1 MKLVG
6 LEDLKNQMSEIVR
19 KADAYKKGGAQ
30 VPHVVM
36 NLTHDN
42 GQSIVADY
50 IATVLYENDLRKF
63 CGLDTLLEYRLDGS
77 LRQMKQVFEDIA
89 SNAVYTNEYE
99 GVIAV
104 DISSLSEFIN
114 EFQVDYFVEHIGMVS
129 QNATVI
135 IYYDASL
142 GKRMQFIKERV
153 VQAIG
158 NHIDVIVSPYSQ
170 KEYSE
175 IIVQNIRERG
185 IEVESE
191 EELET
196 IICGVFDQ
204 YHVTNAKQAVAVAE
218 DLIFCVD
225 YSGFTPKI
233 DTKMVSEH
241 LGNRKIC
248 C

>member
-63 CGLDTLLEYRLDGS
+63 CGLDILLEYRLDGS

-114 EFQVDYFVEHIGMVS
+114 ECQVDYFVEHIGIVS
-129 QNATVI
+129 QNATVVL
-135 IYYDASL
+135 YYDESL
-142 GKRMQFIKERV
+142 GKRMQLIKERV
-153 VQAIG
+153 VRAIG

-196 IICGVFDQ
+196 IICDVFDR

-218 DLIFCVD
+218 DLVFCVD
-225 YSGFTPKI
+225 YSSFTPKI